1 MFSHWPA
8 AFLSLTSRLLRDYN
22 MLRPR
27 SLFLASTLVLASS
40 ALFAQEPTTPVCTD
54 DVKSVV
60 TQVGKDVVFCG
71 TPSGIK
77 AVTNPEGGNRLYMN
91 FGGAYPDNTF
101 TVTISGKVSGDEH
114 GQLQE
119 RFEGKEVIVK
129 GTVELYKD
137 KPQINVQHMED
148 IRVK

>member
-1 MFSHWPA
+1 
-8 AFLSLTSRLLRDYN
+8 
-22 MLRPR
+22 MLQPR
-27 SLFLASTLVLASS
+27 SLLFAATLVFASS
-40 ALFAQEPTTPVCTD
+40 ALFAQQPDEPVCTD

-60 TQVGKDVVFCG
+60 AQVGKEVVFCG

-77 AVTNPEGGNRLYMN
+77 AVTSAEGSNRLYMN
-91 FGGAYPDNTF
+91 FGGVYPDNTF
-101 TVTISGKVSGDEH
+101 TVTISGKVSGEEH
-114 GQLQE
+114 EKLQE
-119 RFEGKEVIVK
+119 RFEGKELIVK